1 MIGLVSGKTDDDKQD
16 PQMKLVKSRPKRQMP
31 EIPNEARKI
40 LHCVGLALLL
50 SASVVHAGTVPQ
62 APQVGDTYELTL
74 VKDSAQQGSNG
85 STGSS
90 HDKDTLIEQVTGV
103 RADGLELQY
112 DLPNTTTAEERTRN
126 WQFPV
131 RVFQPVGGPAQL
143 LNGPE
148 LEARLDV
155 WLKAASLSRTA
166 CGHWIFTWNAFR
178 IECDPQSVIKTVQSY
193 DLRSTDLREGGP
205 YRDSEAGSPGKLARK
220 AGGVD
225 GETFAVEMPVDSDAV
240 RRARAESDVVL
251 GEIMK
256 KPVSLDTALHER
268 AGEIV
273 SGTISV
279 TFETDPGGNVRR
291 RTRVTKLD
299 IKGPDSRSEA
309 QTVTETL
316 ERRRISRRD

>member
-1 MIGLVSGKTDDDKQD
+1 
-16 PQMKLVKSRPKRQMP
+16 MP
-31 EIPNEARKI
+31 EIPDEARKM
-40 LHCVGLALLL
+40 VQRFGLALLL
-50 SASVVHAGTVPQ
+50 SASVARAEPVPQ

-85 STGSS
+85 STGTS
-90 HDKDTLIEQVTGV
+90 HDRDTLIEQVTGV

-131 RVFQPVGGPAQL
+131 RVYKPVGGPAQL

-148 LEARLDV
+148 LEVRLDS

-178 IECDPQSVIKTVQSY
+178 IECDPQSVIKTIQSY
-193 DLRSTDLREGGP
+193 DLRSADLQEGGL
-205 YRDSEAGSPGKLARK
+205 YRDSEAGSPGTLAKK
-220 AGGVD
+220 AGGLN
-225 GETFAVEMPVDSDAV
+225 GETFVVDMPVDTDAV
-240 RRARAESDVVL
+240 RRARAESDVIM
-251 GEIMK
+251 GDIMK
-256 KPVSLDTALHER
+256 KPVSLDTALQER

-279 TFETDPGGNVRR
+279 TFETDPSGNVRR

-299 IKGPDSRSEA
+299 IKRPDSRSET

-316 ERRRISRRD
+316 EQRHISRRK